1 MNKWK
6 YRLAVSWTIFILIIV
21 LLPASLFDSEKSN
34 LNLPY
39 FDKFIHLFL
48 FAVFSWLW
56 LNASTKTYYKSPP
69 KNIFLKIL
77 ILGTIF
83 GISTELFQSINLIG
97 RNKSCFDVI
106 ANILGILI
114 GMLVYIIIPRFR
126 NLK

>member
-6 YRLAVSWTIFILIIV
+6 YRLAVGWTIFILIIV
-21 LLPASLFDSEKSN
+21 LLPASLFSSGNSN

-39 FDKFIHLFL
+39 LDKFVHLFL

-56 LNASTKTYYKSPP
+56 LNASTKTHYKSPH

-97 RNKSCFDVI
+97 RNNSCFDVI

-114 GMLVYIIIPRFR
+114 GMLFYIIIPKF
-126 NLK
+126 KKPK